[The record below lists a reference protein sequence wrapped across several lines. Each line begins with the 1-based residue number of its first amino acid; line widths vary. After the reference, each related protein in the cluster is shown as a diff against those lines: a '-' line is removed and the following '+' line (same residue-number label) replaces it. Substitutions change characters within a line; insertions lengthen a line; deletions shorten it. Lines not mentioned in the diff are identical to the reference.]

1 MDVWSE
7 LMVAVAPQDGAGSV
21 FALAPP
27 GDGSWR
33 EEALLEASDGADG
46 DAFGSSVSVGDDLAL
61 VGAVGES
68 SLGVGA
74 GAAYIFARNATN
86 ATDGSGESLRW
97 AEAAKLLAPDGIP
110 GARFGHA
117 VALAGTLAVVSAQ
130 PEDADDVP
138 ASGAVYVYEQK
149 ADVNFSLVASV
160 EPPDSSGSVL
170 FGSSVAAS
178 GDAFVV

>member
-1 MDVWSE
+1 
-7 LMVAVAPQDGAGSV
+7 MVAVAPQDGAGSV

-74 GAAYIFARNATN
+74 GAAYIFARMPPMA
-86 ATDGSGESLRW
+86 AARVCAGRRQPSFLR
-97 AEAAKLLAPDGIP
+97 PTG
-110 GARFGHA
+110 FQVH
-117 VALAGTLAVVSAQ
+117 
-130 PEDADDVP
+130 
-138 ASGAVYVYEQK
+138 
-149 ADVNFSLVASV
+149 ASV
-160 EPPDSSGSVL
+160 TPLRLPGPWRS
-170 FGSSVAAS
+170 
-178 GDAFVV
+178 